1 MGRAP
6 ALPPAEQSIF
16 RTGLPR
22 MGSAKVHF
30 ARLSRQSMIRKSVQ
44 RFSEKIMLKQ
54 RAMIRKSLPS
64 GFDPMGGNRFSEEI
78 TLHRKA

>member
-16 RTGLPR
+16 RIGLPR

-30 ARLSRQSMIRKSVQ
+30 ARLSRQSMIRKS
-44 RFSEKIMLKQ
+44 
-54 RAMIRKSLPS
+54 LPS
-64 GFDPMGGNRFSEEI
+64 GFDPMGVQRFSEKI
-78 TLHRKA
+78 VLKQRPKPRA